1 MTTRLRRVWP
11 VLALIATLVLPA
23 VTSTAGSQSEL
34 DKIRAEREALLD
46 RIQQHESEA
55 SSLEDRVDNLNK
67 SMIETRRE
75 LAKLDAQIAGIQ
87 SRVRGAQARIDQTQA
102 RMDKIR
108 DDATTQAVMLYKTG
122 ATETIDALLNSESL
136 SELDDRVEFLGVAA
150 EENTDAL
157 IEFGRLRL
165 TIEDQHRELF
175 ARQKELTE
183 VKLTEAAVLAELDKQ
198 HAQLAED
205 LAKLE
210 ARLDEEHRH
219 EGNLAVAQARL
230 EGDIQAALARESVEV
245 LGTSARGFIWPL
257 NGAIT
262 SYYGPRWGRM
272 HTGID
277 IDGYSGQAI
286 VASNSGRV
294 VLSSYYSGYGNAVV
308 IDHGGGISTLYAHMS
323 AFDVRVGED
332 VSRGDVVG
340 RVGCTGS
347 CTGDHLHFEVRV
359 NGNPVNPL
367 DYLP

>member
-1 MTTRLRRVWP
+1 MRLRAAWAVVALAVT
-11 VLALIATLVLPA
+11 VLVPA
-23 VTSTAGSQSEL
+23 VASTAGSQTEL
-34 DKIRAEREALLD
+34 EKIRAEREALLD
-46 RIQQHESEA
+46 RIQEHETEA
-55 SSLEDRVDNLNK
+55 NSLEDRVDALNA
-67 SMIETRRE
+67 SMVDLRKE
-75 LAKLDAQIAGIQ
+75 LAKLDAQIAEIQ
-87 SRVRGAQARIDQTQA
+87 SQVRGAQARIDDTQA
-102 RMDKIR
+102 RMDRIR

-136 SELDDRVEFLGVAA
+136 SELDDRIEFLGVAA
-150 EENTDAL
+150 EQNTDAL
-157 IEFGRLRL
+157 VEFGRLRL

-183 VKLTEAAVLAELDKQ
+183 VKITQAAVLAELDSQ
-198 HAQLAED
+198 HEQLAAD

-210 ARLDEEHRH
+210 AKLSAEHRH
-219 EGNLAVAQARL
+219 EGNLAVAEARL
-230 EGDIQAALARESVEV
+230 EGDIQAALARQSVEV

-277 IDGYSGQAI
+277 IDGYTGQAI

-294 VLSSYYSGYGNAVV
+294 ILASYYSGYGNAVV
-308 IDHGGGISTLYAHMS
+308 IDHGGGLSTLYGHLS
-323 AFDVRVGED
+323 AFDVRAGED
-332 VSRGDVVG
+332 ISRGDVIG